1 MNLAMGPGNSPNGY
15 RNAEMDG
22 QQRTCEQTEQADK
35 TSPVTPR
42 ASPREALLPES
53 RHLHTSLTT
62 RDTQMRKGEVG

>member
-1 MNLAMGPGNSPNGY
+1 MNLAMGPGDGPNGY

-35 TSPVTPR
+35 TSPVTPQ

-53 RHLHTSLTT
+53 RHLHTSPTA